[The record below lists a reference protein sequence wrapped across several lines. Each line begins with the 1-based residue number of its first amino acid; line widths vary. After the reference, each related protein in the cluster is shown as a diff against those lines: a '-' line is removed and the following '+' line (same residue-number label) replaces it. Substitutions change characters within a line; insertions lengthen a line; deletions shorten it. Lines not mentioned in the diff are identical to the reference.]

1 MARTA
6 AKKQDT
12 PGSDARAPGA
22 RAPARRS
29 RRFRFDPRFAIGL
42 ALVAASIGGVSAI
55 VANADRTTAV
65 YTARAALAVGDRID
79 GSDLLTTQVR
89 LGSAGDLYL
98 TPGRL
103 PPDGMIV
110 TRTIAAGEL
119 VPASAVGTRAG
130 ETVTNIVVELSGK
143 PAAAIGPGSV
153 VDVWSSR
160 QTDRGVFGPP
170 AVLVG
175 HAAIVRLVEPVGFMA
190 SDGRMSVE
198 ILVPKAKVAA
208 VLESVANGDAIA
220 IVPVNTAL
228 GE

>member
-6 AKKQDT
+6 ANTRDT
-12 PGSDARAPGA
+12 PGA
-22 RAPARRS
+22 RAPATRRS
-29 RRFRFDPRFAIGL
+29 RFRFDPRFAIGL

-55 VANADRTTAV
+55 VTNADRTTAV
-65 YTARAALAVGDRID
+65 YTARIALAVGDRID

-89 LGSAGDLYL
+89 LGSADDLYL

-103 PPDGMIV
+103 PTDGMIV

-130 ETVTNIVVELSGK
+130 EAVTNIVVELSGK

-160 QTDRGVFGPP
+160 QTDRGAFGPP

-175 HAAIVRLVEPVGFMA
+175 QAAIVRLVEPVGFMA
-190 SDGRMSVE
+190 SDGGLSVE

>member
-6 AKKQDT
+6 AKTQDT
-12 PGSDARAPGA
+12 PTRGTSAPGTRAPGA
-22 RAPARRS
+22 R

-42 ALVAASIGGVSAI
+42 ALVAASVGGVSAI
-55 VANADRTTAV
+55 VTNADRTTAV
-65 YTARAALAVGDRID
+65 YTARVALAVGDHID

-89 LGSAGDLYL
+89 LGSAGELYV

-130 ETVTNIVVELSGK
+130 QSVTNIVVELSGK

-175 HAAIVRLVEPVGFMA
+175 QAAIVRLIEPVGFMA
-190 SDGRMSVE
+190 SDGGMSVE
-198 ILVPKAKVAA
+198 ILVPKSKIAA
-208 VLESVANGDAIA
+208 VLESVANGDAVA